1 MKWHLIR
8 SPETVS
14 VAEMR
19 DLGIRDLASL
29 SYPHVLLENLETP
42 ELSEEKLHHL
52 KKVLRIKPN
61 SLITATDGKGAW
73 GVFNFSG
80 NFLKNVD
87 EIRFEEERRHSLT
100 IAISLTKSG
109 KPDLAVQKLTEIGID
124 KIVLFPAEHSV
135 PLWDQSKQLKNEQ
148 RLQRVT
154 HSALEQSK
162 GIWLPQVTF
171 VSSFVD
177 VAALSG
183 VAMADASGVQ
193 ITESCTCLAIGP
205 EGGWSQSEYA
215 FNLPK
220 VCLSDQVLR
229 AETAAIVAGAM
240 MESFRTTGSRS

>member
-1 MKWHLIR
+1 
-8 SPETVS
+8 
-14 VAEMR
+14 MR
-19 DLGIRDLASL
+19 DLGIRDLST
-29 SYPHVLLENLETP
+29 SGYPHVLLENLQSP

-52 KKVLRIKPN
+52 KKVLRSKPN

-73 GVFNFSG
+73 GIFNFSG
-80 NFLKNVD
+80 DSLENVD
-87 EIRFEEERRHSLT
+87 QIRFEKERKHFLT

-171 VSSFVD
+171 VSSFAD

-183 VAMADASGVQ
+183 VAMADVSGDQV
-193 ITESCTCLAIGP
+193 TESCTCLAIGP

-240 MESFRTTGSRS
+240 MASFRGAGNRS

>member
-1 MKWHLIR
+1 
-8 SPETVS
+8 
-14 VAEMR
+14 MR

>member
-1 MKWHLIR
+1 
-8 SPETVS
+8 
-14 VAEMR
+14 MR
-19 DLGIRDLASL
+19 DSGTRDLSTS
-29 SYPHVLLENLETP
+29 SYPHVLLENLQSP

-52 KKVLRIKPN
+52 KKVLRSKPN

-80 NFLKNVD
+80 NSLENVD
-87 EIRFEEERRHSLT
+87 EIRFEEERKHSLT

-109 KPDLAVQKLTEIGID
+109 KPDLAVQKLTEIGVD
-124 KIVLFPAEHSV
+124 EIVLFPAEYSV
-135 PLWDQSKQLKNEQ
+135 PLWDRSKQLKNEK
-148 RLQRVT
+148 RLKRVT

-177 VAALSG
+177 VAALPG
-183 VAMADASGVQ
+183 IAMADVSGGQV
-193 ITESCTCLAIGP
+193 TESCTSLAIGP

-215 FNLPK
+215 VNLPK
-220 VCLSDQVLR
+220 ICLSDQVLR

-240 MESFRTTGSRS
+240 MASFRRIGSRS

>member
-1 MKWHLIR
+1 
-8 SPETVS
+8 
-14 VAEMR
+14 MR
-19 DLGIRDLASL
+19 DSGIRDLSTS
-29 SYPHVLLENLETP
+29 SYPHVLLENLQSP

-52 KKVLRIKPN
+52 KKVLRSKPN

-73 GVFNFSG
+73 GVFNLSG
-80 NFLKNVD
+80 NSLENVD

-109 KPDLAVQKLTEIGID
+109 KPDLAVQKLTEIGVD
-124 KIVLFPAEHSV
+124 EIVLFPAEYSV
-135 PLWDQSKQLKNEQ
+135 PLWDRSKQLKNEK
-148 RLQRVT
+148 RLKRVT

-177 VAALSG
+177 VAALPG
-183 VAMADASGVQ
+183 IAMADVSGGQV
-193 ITESCTCLAIGP
+193 TESCTSLAIGP

-215 FNLPK
+215 VNLPK
-220 VCLSDQVLR
+220 ICLSDQVLR

-240 MESFRTTGSRS
+240 MASFRRIGSRS

>member
-1 MKWHLIR
+1 
-8 SPETVS
+8 
-14 VAEMR
+14 MR
-19 DLGIRDLASL
+19 DSGIRDLASS
-29 SYPHVLLENLETP
+29 SYPHVLLQNLETP
-42 ELSEEKLHHL
+42 ELGEEKLHHL

-80 NFLKNVD
+80 SSLGNVD

-171 VSSFVD
+171 VSSFAD

-183 VAMADASGVQ
+183 VAMADVSGDQV
-193 ITESCTCLAIGP
+193 TESCTCLAIGP

-240 MESFRTTGSRS
+240 MASFRGAGNRS

>member
-1 MKWHLIR
+1 
-8 SPETVS
+8 
-14 VAEMR
+14 MR
-19 DLGIRDLASL
+19 DSGIRDLASS
-29 SYPHVLLENLETP
+29 SYPHVLVENLETP
-42 ELSEEKLHHL
+42 ELGEEKLHHL

-80 NFLKNVD
+80 SSLENVD

-100 IAISLTKSG
+100 IAVSLTKSG

-171 VSSFVD
+171 VSSFAD

-183 VAMADASGVQ
+183 VAMADASGGQV
-193 ITESCTCLAIGP
+193 TESCTCLAIGP

-240 MESFRTTGSRS
+240 MASFRGAGNRS